1 MKAAFTMWKNTRM
14 IILAV
19 VCAAIYGGGR
29 AVLMID
35 FPFLAPEVMGMGA
48 ANLLPML
55 FGLLFG
61 PAGAWGA
68 AIGHLIGDLGA
79 LTWKSLFDFVGI
91 FLLGYLPYTMWTTLK
106 PIADGQREPAVRKW
120 RSWTLYILI
129 ALISSVASSVVVTT
143 WLEMLGVVPYTVL
156 LVILIIV
163 SVISVFGSLIGGIL
177 FLAVYGVIKKRLGLI
192 WWDVMDERDIGKP
205 LTGTLG
211 AWLVT
216 AGALV
221 GVAGTVVG
229 FGGTPAGQAIGIIG
243 MVLIVVGSILM

>member
-19 VCAAIYGGGR
+19 VCAAIYGGAR
-29 AVLMID
+29 AALMID
-35 FPFLAPEVMGMGA
+35 FPILAPEVMGMGV

-106 PIADGQREPAVRKW
+106 PIADGQRDPAAKNG
-120 RSWTLYILI
+120 RSWMLYILI
-129 ALISSVASSVVVTT
+129 ALIAAVASSVVVLT
-143 WLEMLGVVPYTVL
+143 WLQVLGLLPYTVL
-156 LVILIIV
+156 LVILIFF
-163 SVISVFGSLIGGIL
+163 SFISAFGSLIGGFL

-192 WWDVMDERDIGKP
+192 WWDVMDEQDIGKP
-205 LTGTLG
+205 LAGTLG

-221 GVAGTVVG
+221 GTAGTVVG
-229 FGGTPAGQAIGIIG
+229 FGGAPVGQAIGIIG
-243 MVLIVVGSILM
+243 MVLVIVGSILM